1 MQWKGYYDL
10 GLWIPCAVI
19 GKPNHIWLVD
29 GEVPLECT
37 SAPRFVWN
45 YEPHHI
51 CFFSAAAR
59 GRSMRCHA
67 ERSSGRTNKQW
78 WNYQEARS
86 TCCPPHC
93 PCQKAEEKIDR
104 SKIFIVKCVA
114 CGVGKGNCSLMCGFQ
129 QLTAVYCGAPVTD
142 GFLMNMPE
150 ESAVFA

>member
-19 GKPNHIWLVD
+19 GKPNHLIGWWGGAV
-29 GEVPLECT
+29 GVHVRAEICLELWT
-37 SAPRFVWN
+37 LPFM
-45 YEPHHI
+45 
-51 CFFSAAAR
+51 FFSAAAR

-129 QLTAVYCGAPVTD
+129 QLTAVCCGAPVTD